1 MSPRILILVPLL
13 FLSGCGLVQDLFGL
27 LGPALSI
34 LTVYSCP
41 ALPVFHGYQPLLA
54 VLLFFGVWWLFRHC
68 TRRVYLALVGLQLLL
83 NLGLLL
89 ARGLFSGAH
98 F

>member
-1 MSPRILILVPLL
+1 MAQGAALPRPRPWLW
-13 FLSGCGLVQDLFGL
+13 FGF

-34 LTVYSCP
+34 LAVYSCP

-54 VLLFFGVWWLFRHC
+54 ILLFFGVWWLSRHC
-68 TRRVYLALVGLQLLL
+68 SRPVYLALVGVQLFL
-83 NLGLLL
+83 NLGLLF
-89 ARGLFSGAH
+89 ARGIFAGVH